1 MNIHVNMRE
10 LNQYILGSESYTIL
24 INYISSTTTYA
35 HVYDFGIW
43 LTRSYATDD
52 YGTGSYSSYERT
64 GESSEFDIVLRGLIK
79 LYLCLSRAIVVSD
92 LYVYY
97 YS

>member
-1 MNIHVNMRE
+1 MSE
-10 LNQYILGSESYTIL
+10 LNQYILGSESYIIL

-35 HVYDFGIW
+35 HVYDFGIL
-43 LTRSYATDD
+43 LTRSYTTDN
-52 YGTGSYSSYERT
+52 YGTESYSYSYYKRT
-64 GESSEFDIVLRGLIK
+64 RESSEFDIVLRGLFK